1 MAGKNLNNKFIFING
16 QKLVSGITYS
26 GINTIN
32 INIPSGDNF
41 IFLKSIPGFN
51 YFSGNSNIIDLN
63 KSNLNKNCS
72 QVYFNGIKQKINNN
86 YLEKGSFDLLSGSLN
101 ENNNTFI
108 IYNYTDDFFCV
119 KYRG

>member
-1 MAGKNLNNKFIFING
+1 MNGKNLNNKFIFING

-41 IFLKSIPGFN
+41 IFLKSIPQFN
-51 YFSGNSNIIDLN
+51 YYSGNSNIIDLN

-101 ENNNTFI
+101 ENINTFI
-108 IYNYTDDFFCV
+108 IYNNTDDFFV
-119 KYRG
+119 